1 MTKQKRSK
9 QSSIEPHLNQ
19 ELPYDH
25 FGAELFAT
33 FYAASV
39 RGKQLRTFST
49 EEWLDL
55 VRLLYTL
62 WQRRTDYEQA
72 LREIGAAARV
82 ATRSGGKRR
91 AVKASR
97 RGAGSR
103 LGRGGGIG

>member
-1 MTKQKRSK
+1 MAKQKRSK
-9 QSSIEPHLNQ
+9 ESSIKPHLNK

-49 EEWLDL
+49 DEWLDL

-62 WQRRTDYEQA
+62 WQRGTDYEQA
-72 LREIGAAARV
+72 LHEIGTAARV
-82 ATRSGGKRR
+82 ATRPGRKRR
-91 AVKASR
+91 MAKASPR
-97 RGAGSR
+97 KPTR
-103 LGRGGGIG
+103 

>member
-1 MTKQKRSK
+1 MAKQKRSNE
-9 QSSIEPHLNQ
+9 SLIEPHLNK

-72 LREIGAAARV
+72 LNEIGMVAKV
-82 ATRSGGKRR
+82 ATRVGRKRR

-97 RGAGSR
+97 RKPTR
-103 LGRGGGIG
+103 